1 MSPPILFIKVFIAA
15 SAIPDPCAFGVILN
29 IVAAV
34 PKLALLAPT
43 VVPAAT
49 MLSLPEVATF
59 CTSNTP
65 ALEATICSVNTPVVA
80 FLDIVLKPFSDR
92 TGPLKVVFAF

>member
-1 MSPPILFIKVFIAA
+1 MTSLAAPPDASPPCRSTRIVVVISPPILVINVFIAA
-15 SAIPDPCAFGVILN
+15 SVIPDPCAFGVTLN

-34 PKLALLAPT
+34 PKLALFAPT

-59 CTSNTP
+59 
-65 ALEATICSVNTPVVA
+65 
-80 FLDIVLKPFSDR
+80 
-92 TGPLKVVFAF
+92 